1 LRHQLTRCL
10 QVFHGYTLGCCAAV
24 GLVGCVYAAGR
35 ALHRLRGGALSDK
48 RFYSFTNRC
57 VTAALVVLYLAYP
70 AVSQVA
76 VNMLSCQQLVDADG
90 EGAAYL
96 RADFRISCF
105 TPQHN
110 AHRAAA
116 VFWIIVFPVG
126 VPLLFYGALRYY
138 RVPQMARAKEDA
150 GWLQACCD
158 LAARHAKLR
167 APPDVEPRL
176 LTADNIPEAYLAALH
191 ALFCADSAA
200 DEEQDARS
208 CCAWLRPGRA
218 APAAAA
224 PLTREALLQQLL
236 HWCRTSEKLSLP
248 PLQWQLKHRLEE
260 EADTPFALAAPPLPP
275 TAEEK
280 LAEDRI
286 GFLFEAYKPQCY
298 YWEVFELVRKFLLT
312 GVMSMVSP
320 GSAAQV
326 VMGLLVSFAAV
337 VLYSRFNPYL
347 ERSVNT
353 TKRRS

>member
-1 LRHQLTRCL
+1 
-10 QVFHGYTLGCCAAV
+10 
-24 GLVGCVYAAGR
+24 
-35 ALHRLRGGALSDK
+35 
-48 RFYSFTNRC
+48 
-57 VTAALVVLYLAYP
+57 
-70 AVSQVA
+70 
-76 VNMLSCQQLVDADG
+76 
-90 EGAAYL
+90 
-96 RADFRISCF
+96 
-105 TPQHN
+105 
-110 AHRAAA
+110 
-116 VFWIIVFPVG
+116 
-126 VPLLFYGALRYY
+126 
-138 RVPQMARAKEDA
+138 
-150 GWLQACCD
+150 
-158 LAARHAKLR
+158 
-167 APPDVEPRL
+167 VEPRL
-176 LTADNIPEAYLAALH
+176 LTAENIPKAYLAALH

-200 DEEQDARS
+200 DEEQDARP
-208 CCAWLRPGRA
+208 CCAWLRPAA

-236 HWCRTSEKLSLP
+236 HWCRTSEKLTLP

-347 ERSVNT
+347 ERSVNQLGFFAQLNLVSARSMHAGARMHARACCRSAHNAYRACNVPVPVSVSCAAHQGGGGPGGT
-353 TKRRS
+353 RLGHVQRRCRHALPLPLHRAAREQAYPNLLGGRRCRHGPLNAELRQRKRRRERARDITTVYLIH